1 MVKSIVLE
9 CNEFQANLEKYVLSF
24 EFDVSAISRD
34 DFTEINKWLGT
45 VIEPFRYVRMKSKP
59 WIICT

>member
-34 DFTEINKWLGT
+34 DFTEINK
-45 VIEPFRYVRMKSKP
+45 
-59 WIICT
+59 

>member
-24 EFDVSAISRD
+24 ELYVSA
-34 DFTEINKWLGT
+34 FHEMTFEIVGT
-45 VIEPFRYVRMKSKP
+45 V
-59 WIICT
+59 WI